1 MNYNCCEN
9 KCNQRNNQYWTD
21 LAQNESETP
30 ILCNTF
36 KISTWIKYIP
46 YVSPDNEV
54 ITLLNLL
61 LNLCFETTS
70 VKNRNTPILINIIL
84 GFEYPRTPILNPN
97 NDWINK
103 AYYRQWINTLL
114 IFAEISC
121 KKVMPYYKIKHI
133 TCNTYLFM
141 YATYPGTSV

>member
-1 MNYNCCEN
+1 MLMRVNCNE
-9 KCNQRNNQYWTD
+9 TD

-70 VKNRNTPILINIIL
+70 VKNRNTPILINTIL

-97 NDWINK
+97 NGFK
-103 AYYRQWINTLL
+103 RHKTMT
-114 IFAEISC
+114 E
-121 KKVMPYYKIKHI
+121 
-133 TCNTYLFM
+133 
-141 YATYPGTSV
+141 